1 MIEFM
6 FATLGAVGFW
16 LLYFAMSLIA
26 VVIIL
31 RTIALETY
39 AFVTTGHLPKK
50 CYAIEYY
57 IVIVLNMIFWPAVLA
72 CIFGC
77 FIISRVLL
85 PIIVKAIAVVDKA
98 VPTVK
103 FENKDNT
110 LKEEK
115 DSD

>member
-16 LLYFAMSLIA
+16 SLYFAMSMIA

-57 IVIVLNMIFWPAVLA
+57 IIIVLNMIFWPAVLS

-77 FIISRVLL
+77 FIISHVLL
-85 PIIVKAIAVVDKA
+85 PVIVKVIAVVDKA